1 MRKIE
6 RRSESG
12 HQLYSLCGKVDGM
25 PIYRLDVNGEPQ
37 CKVLSLYVREFDT
50 DEIYEITVMGRRK
63 RLLCEF
69 LQDGDHI
76 TIDGILR
83 CNDVNNKCILADS
96 IQVSITA

>member
-12 HQLYSLCGKVDGM
+12 YQLYSIRGKIDGT
-25 PIYRLDVNGEPQ
+25 PIYRLSVNGEPQ

-50 DEIYEITVMGRRK
+50 GEIYEITVMERRQ

-69 LQDGDHI
+69 LQDGDNI
-76 TIDGILR
+76 SVDGIPR
-83 CNDVNNKCILADS
+83 CNDVNNTCVLADS